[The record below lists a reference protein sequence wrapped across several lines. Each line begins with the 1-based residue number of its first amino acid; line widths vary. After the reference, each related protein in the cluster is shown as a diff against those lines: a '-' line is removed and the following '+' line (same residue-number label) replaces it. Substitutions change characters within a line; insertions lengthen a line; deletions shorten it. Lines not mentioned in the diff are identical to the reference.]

1 MKRLWT
7 LLLVLL
13 LLLPAGCARPEDVPA
28 PSPTPAPEEPV
39 EHTPLLIVSAG
50 GVTVEPYCHQLHF
63 STWGG
68 GESMMAGQCIPLHS
82 AGQLPWDT
90 PTLTYGEDFQV
101 EVQRWTTLGDRHIYT
116 LEWEIPDYRE
126 AQSMDEDSLDRL
138 PPGKYVV
145 VYDVYV
151 QGREI
156 PQLDTHESSSW
167 QCAFWLIVPE
177 A

>member
-13 LLLPAGCARPEDVPA
+13 LLFPAGCARPEDVPA
-28 PSPTPAPEEPV
+28 PSPTPTPEDAPPLDM
-39 EHTPLLIVSAG
+39 TPRITVTSG

-82 AGQLPWDT
+82 AGQLPGDT

-116 LEWEIPDYRE
+116 PEWELPEYQGNDPDP
-126 AQSMDEDSLDRL
+126 MKRL

-145 VYDVYV
+145 VYDVSV